1 VGALSGELLKGD
13 PLSGAIGAVVGENV
27 GKKLRDVME
36 EAGITEKHPDY
47 EREVDRA
54 VNIAKFT
61 AVAAASALNKDPDA
75 ASLAASNAARHN
87 SFFVAPALPLVVKSA
102 DIAFELF
109 VLTHEEEVENFKQKA
124 CSHVAKKLGCDVK
137 HVELV
142 FEGAMLIASR
152 TYGIKK
158 ISRLLFK
165 GGLKQIFKTGK
176 VPESGPQKTS
186 THSAEPDAP
195 SKKRGTRTEPEAIEP
210 TVTPSAKA
218 SRTKDKTSPGA
229 SQKNQAVNTATEGT
243 QKPIRQPA
251 SIQDQMAMD
260 AAKKGAG
267 ERIMKNLKDSRFK
280 GMEKFEYK
288 VKSDAGNDSV
298 VHYVRD
304 PKTGKLMDFKF
315 KKRSVDQ

>member
-1 VGALSGELLKGD
+1 
-13 PLSGAIGAVVGENV
+13 
-27 GKKLRDVME
+27 M
-36 EAGITEKHPDY
+36 
-47 EREVDRA
+47 
-54 VNIAKFT
+54 
-61 AVAAASALNKDPDA
+61 
-75 ASLAASNAARHN
+75 
-87 SFFVAPALPLVVKSA
+87 APALPLVAKTA

-109 VLTHEEEVENFKQKA
+109 VLTHEEEIENFKQKA
-124 CSHVAKKLGCDVK
+124 CSHVAKKLGCDEK

-142 FEGAMLIASR
+142 FEGAMLLASR
-152 TYGIKK
+152 TYGVRKTAK
-158 ISRLLFK
+158 MLLK

-176 VPESGPQKTS
+176 IPESGPQKT
-186 THSAEPDAP
+186 TTPSAEPNTP
-195 SKKRGTRTEPEAIEP
+195 SKKRDAPIRVTQIEP
-210 TVTPSAKA
+210 PSKVQH
-218 SRTKDKTSPGA
+218 TKDTTSPGA

-267 ERIMKNLKDSRFK
+267 DMIMINLKDPRFK

-288 VKSDAGNDSV
+288 VKSDTGKDSV
-298 VHYVRD
+298 IHYVRD